1 MANKWYSV
9 NPLPDHWI
17 VNFGCAM
24 EIFTRFLSNPVRAVP
39 HRVKRQCNDKRSSY
53 ALFID
58 STMNKQLSNCLYEY
72 VPQEGLKKFANLD
85 EFLVDI
91 VANIYTKDGV
101 GLY

>member
-1 MANKWYSV
+1 
-9 NPLPDHWI
+9 
-17 VNFGCAM
+17 M